1 MFRITCNAT
10 PTIGYARCARRWRK
24 SPGATPKFFG
34 FGVTYMFSSMVDP
47 VGSWK
52 PSKAR
57 SEFRTNPSLEGKS
70 SSGYCMGYLQ
80 ANLAILPSA
89 LADDFGRF
97 CELNK
102 APCPLLYRSGI
113 GELSAG
119 NLAPN
124 SDVTY
129 EISRSNIYELVFI

>member
-1 MFRITCNAT
+1 
-10 PTIGYARCARRWRK
+10 
-24 SPGATPKFFG
+24 
-34 FGVTYMFSSMVDP
+34 
-47 VGSWK
+47 
-52 PSKAR
+52 
-57 SEFRTNPSLEGKS
+57 
-70 SSGYCMGYLQ
+70 MGYLQ

-89 LADDFGRF
+89 LADDFERF

-124 SDVTY
+124 SDITY
-129 EISRSNIYELVFI
+129 EISRSNIYKLAFI